1 MSIPPFAAVITAAGA
16 SSRFSAS
23 ITEPVKKEYLSID
36 GHTVLYRAVRP
47 FFSVPGLSAVVV
59 TCPEGSED
67 ETVVALEDLADISA
81 IPFLIIPGGMTR
93 KESVRSALEALR
105 GLAVPFDYIAIHD
118 GARPYV
124 DESLIIRTLAAATVT
139 GGAVPALRV
148 TDAVKKLGKDGLI
161 AENVDRS
168 PLVTVQTPQI
178 FRRTE
183 LLDAYD
189 RFPGLEA
196 DDDAA
201 VFISA
206 GYQCTVSRGSMEN
219 RKITYITDIPDAERQ
234 AEEYIRARAE
244 GRKSAAASKRMRELL
259 QQGDRYDESGNRE

>member
-1 MSIPPFAAVITAAGA
+1 MSIPPFAVIITAAG
-16 SSRFSAS
+16 SSTRFSAS
-23 ITEPVKKEYLSID
+23 VNETVKKEYLSID
-36 GHTVLYRAVRP
+36 GHTVLYRATRP
-47 FFSVPGLSAVVV
+47 FFNVPGLSAIVV

-67 ETVVALEDLADISA
+67 ETIVALEDLADVAS
-81 IPFLIIPGGMTR
+81 IPFLIVPGGVTR
-93 KESVRSALEALR
+93 KESVKAAMERLKE
-105 GLAVPFDYIAIHD
+105 LAVPFDYIAIHD
-118 GARPYV
+118 GARPFV

-148 TDAVKKLGKDGLI
+148 TDAVKKMGKDGLI

-178 FRRTE
+178 FRKAE
-183 LLDAYD
+183 IFDAYD
-189 RFPGLEA
+189 RYMSFDA

-206 GYQCTVSRGSMEN
+206 GYSCTVTRGNIEN
-219 RKITYITDIPDAERQ
+219 RKITYITDIPDAEKQ
-234 AEEYIRARAE
+234 AEAYIKARAE

-259 QQGDRYDESGNRE
+259 QQGDRYDESGTRE

>member
-1 MSIPPFAAVITAAGA
+1 MSIPPFAAIITAAGS
-16 SSRFSAS
+16 SSRFSAN
-23 ITEPVKKEYLSID
+23 EKEHVKKEYLSID
-36 GHTVLYRAVRP
+36 GHTVLSRAVRP
-47 FFSVPGLSAVVV
+47 FFNVPGLSAIVI

-67 ETVVALEDLADISA
+67 ETIVALEDLADISS

-93 KESVRSALEALR
+93 KESVRAALEELR
-105 GLAVPFDYIAIHD
+105 DLAVPFDYIAIHD

-124 DESLIIRTLAAATVT
+124 DEALIIRTLAAATIT

-168 PLVTVQTPQI
+168 SLITVQTPQI
-178 FRRTE
+178 FRRNE
-183 LLDAYD
+183 IIDAYD
-189 RFPGLEA
+189 KFPGLEA
-196 DDDAA
+196 DDDVT

-206 GYQCTVSRGSMEN
+206 GYSCTVSRGSAEN
-219 RKITYITDIPDAERQ
+219 KKITFITDIPDAEKQ
-234 AEEYIRARAE
+234 AEEYIKARAE

-259 QQGDRYDESGNRE
+259 QQGDRWDESGNRE